1 MTLAFDPLLAADSPF
16 ARLDPRWKLAALGS
30 AVLAVALV
38 RSLAPAA
45 VALAAALLLVALAR
59 LPGRWVLR
67 RCGALLLSLAPLL
80 LFLPLAQGGGPARA
94 ALIAAKA
101 LASVFL
107 VLVVLG
113 TAPLSETLHAAQALR
128 VPGLLVQLLLL
139 SYRYTFVLADELQRL
154 RRALRLRGFR
164 ARMTPHGYR
173 TAGHVVG
180 TLLVRGAE
188 RAEGVAVAMRCR
200 GFDGRFRSLARFHT
214 TAADVAFFALVAA
227 AGAVVVAWDA
237 FQY

>member
-45 VALAAALLLVALAR
+45 VALAGALLLVVLAR

-67 RCGALLLSLAPLL
+67 RCGALLLGLAPLL

-107 VLVVLG
+107 ALVLLG
-113 TAPLSETLHAAQALR
+113 TAPLPDTLHAAQALR

-200 GFDGRFRSLARFHT
+200 GFDGRFRSLARFRT
-214 TAADVAFFALVAA
+214 TAADVGFFGLVATAGVALVA
-227 AGAVVVAWDA
+227 WDL

>member
-1 MTLAFDPLLAADSPF
+1 MTLAFDPLLAADSPL
-16 ARLDPRWKLAALGS
+16 ARLDPRWKLAGLGT
-30 AVLAVALV
+30 AVVAVAVV

-45 VALAAALLLVALAR
+45 MALVGALLLVVLAR
-59 LPGRWVLR
+59 LPARWVLQ
-67 RCGALLLSLAPLL
+67 RCGAILLGLAPLL
-80 LFLPLAQGGGPARA
+80 LFVPLAQGGGPARA

-113 TAPLSETLHAAQALR
+113 TAPLPETLHAAQSLR
-128 VPGLLVQLLLL
+128 LPGLLVQLLLL

-200 GFDGRFRSLARFHT
+200 GFDGRFRSMARFRSR
-214 TAADVAFFALVAA
+214 AADLAFFGLVA
-227 AGAVVVAWDA
+227 GASVGLMAWDVL
-237 FQY
+237 QY